1 MKSIAIS
8 LTSIWEQLLFFV
20 ISMILS
26 TSCNC
31 FSDEMP
37 NFEILHQKTRSD
49 ITNTGIEIIIKTY
62 GLNKC
67 TSIWPIRCF
76 FGSLH
81 SFSKKKSPATHFRSN
96 TSAFRIKSNSFFN
109 QIMNWFFCNNIVIN
123 YFLSDTG
130 FMRKNVCSIC
140 NFFFIYLFFSFLY
153 FFAFR
158 FFCCDSISSLSGFGI
173 NWLCFQFTSLL
184 LVFLFLHF
192 PSIFHEKLW
201 KKNFLRITSV
211 HKWMHISAFW
221 VKLF

>member
-1 MKSIAIS
+1 MISIRHTFHTINEVFSRWMKSIAIS

-81 SFSKKKSPATHFRSN
+81 SFSKKKSPATHFDRIQVHFESN
-96 TSAFRIKSNSFFN
+96 LTVFLIKLWIGSFATTLSS
-109 QIMNWFFCNNIVIN
+109 IIFFLIQVLWGKMCVQFVI
-123 YFLSDTG
+123 
-130 FMRKNVCSIC
+130 
-140 NFFFIYLFFSFLY
+140 SFL
-153 FFAFR
+153 F
-158 FFCCDSISSLSGFGI
+158 ISF
-173 NWLCFQFTSLL
+173 
-184 LVFLFLHF
+184 LVFYIFLHSVFSVAIPF
-192 PSIFHEKLW
+192 PHFRDLG
-201 KKNFLRITSV
+201 
-211 HKWMHISAFW
+211 
-221 VKLF
+221 